1 MSTLPKSWRKI
12 ARGLAPALVIALWG
26 SATVLSALS
35 LREIGPMAV
44 SFWRWAWALPLLW
57 GVVLFS
63 GEGRDVWP
71 TIRLYPLQLLSVGLS
86 GVTALYAFQN
96 LALQHT
102 SAFNVS
108 LFIELTPVFIALLG
122 MAVLKEYPALRM
134 WLGIGLGFAG
144 AALLTL
150 GATSVAEAPGNAHTA
165 LGDVLALG
173 AAVAGA
179 VYTVYGKVMT
189 RRISPALMLT
199 LGATAGLLML
209 LPLAWQEDAFWP
221 KSGWVWAYL
230 IILGLGAGA
239 FGNLWWFH
247 ELTHRPAAQLSAILF
262 VTALVAAGLAV
273 LILGDPLTP
282 WLLAGGALVI
292 IGARLVK

>member
-1 MSTLPKSWRKI
+1 MHDLRKSWRKVGP
-12 ARGLAPALVIALWG
+12 ALTAPLVIALWG

-57 GVVLFS
+57 GALLAS
-63 GEGRDVWP
+63 GKKNDVWP
-71 TIRLYPLQLLSVGLS
+71 IIRRYPLQLLAVGLS

-96 LALQHT
+96 LALQRT

-108 LFIELTPVFIALLG
+108 LLIELTPIFIALLG
-122 MAVLKEYPALRM
+122 MMWLKEYPALRV
-134 WLGIGLGFAG
+134 WLGIGLGFGG
-144 AALLTL
+144 AML
-150 GATSVAEAPGNAHTA
+150 
-165 LGDVLALG
+165 LALG
-173 AAVAGA
+173 ASPAAEMPGQSHAILGDALALAAAVTGA
-179 VYTVYGKVMT
+179 VYTVYGKGLLKRM
-189 RRISPALMLT
+189 SPLMMLT
-199 LGATAGLLML
+199 LGATAGVFML
-209 LPLAWQEDAFWP
+209 LPLAVREGAFWP
-221 KSGWVWAYL
+221 ASGAVWAYL

-239 FGNLWWFH
+239 FGNLWWFR
-247 ELTHRPAAQLSAILF
+247 ELTHRPAAQLSVILF

-282 WLLAGGALVI
+282 WLLAGGMLVI